1 MEEFPLE
8 AASELELLG
17 VEEAASEE
25 EEEGSEEAYSEEA
38 SEEVSELEEVSS
50 GYMALNHQ
58 GDCLND
64 CAPLEIHQLWL
75 HHDDLAI
82 LDSLQLRKGFIVRKL
97 LLDLGRAENIIRITG
112 GQSAELHL
120 SVLGGAGYVYR
131 PGELHELTGKGIAGN
146 NRAGGVIQI
155 AGGDRSITGR
165 NQAVDIV

>member
-25 EEEGSEEAYSEEA
+25 EEEGSEEAGSEEA

-50 GYMALNHQ
+50 GYMGAGHQ

-97 LLDLGRAENIIRITG
+97 LLDLGRAENIIRIAG
-112 GQSAELHL
+112 GQSAELHFPFL
-120 SVLGGAGYVYR
+120 EEPATFTAPANSMSSLAKVSPVTTAPVVSYR
-131 PGELHELTGKGIAGN
+131 
-146 NRAGGVIQI
+146 
-155 AGGDRSITGR
+155 
-165 NQAVDIV
+165 